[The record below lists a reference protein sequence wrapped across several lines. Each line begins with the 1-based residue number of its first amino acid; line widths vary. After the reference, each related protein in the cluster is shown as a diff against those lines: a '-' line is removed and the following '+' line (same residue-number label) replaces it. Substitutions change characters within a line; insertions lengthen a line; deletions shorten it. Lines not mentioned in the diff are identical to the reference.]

1 MRHSLLFGGCRYFN
15 GSTNCMSI
23 NIEKSRKLA
32 LVVDMYGCPN
42 RCRHCW
48 LGRLP
53 NIPPENGADEM
64 LVNSFRPHFE
74 QIEYYSWLREPD
86 FCGEYRARWER
97 DKALSV
103 NCEPQRFEL
112 ASFWRLVRDGEYAKF
127 LREVGVKVVQLTF
140 FGGEE
145 TTDRYIGRKGAY
157 SELLKA
163 TEILLQNGIA
173 PRWQAFINAENKDEV
188 AELPKLAEKLKL
200 AERCRQI
207 GQNFKFF
214 VHAGSCDGENRKL
227 YPIRIIKSDI
237 PQCLVPYY
245 WQYEELRT
253 EAECVES
260 LLKSSENPDYSNGDF
275 IVLNITNNFDI
286 WYNYTHMSPEWRIGN
301 LKIDGIEEIM
311 RRINEEDT
319 FAQREARKITFAE
332 LAERYGDAASERA
345 FSIGDYESY
354 LFNKHLEQKYSD

>member
-1 MRHSLLFGGCRYFN
+1 MFGGCRYFN

-214 VHAGSCDGENRKL
+214 VHAGSCDGAKAFAALFHARRRQPVFECGRQCPGYCRKANNKRQE
-227 YPIRIIKSDI
+227 PCPNPAEVRAEIRHNATFR
-237 PQCLVPYY
+237 PYFV
-245 WQYEELRT
+245 WQR
-253 EAECVES
+253 AKDV
-260 LLKSSENPDYSNGDF
+260 
-275 IVLNITNNFDI
+275 
-286 WYNYTHMSPEWRIGN
+286 H
-301 LKIDGIEEIM
+301 
-311 RRINEEDT
+311 RRRRPR
-319 FAQREARKITFAE
+319 QQSK
-332 LAERYGDAASERA
+332 AERHIKRISAY
-345 FSIGDYESY
+345 FSLSC
-354 LFNKHLEQKYSD
+354 SS

>member
-1 MRHSLLFGGCRYFN
+1 
-15 GSTNCMSI
+15 MSI

-127 LREVGVKVVQLTF
+127 LREVGVKIVQLTF
-140 FGGEE
+140 
-145 TTDRYIGRKGAY
+145 
-157 SELLKA
+157 
-163 TEILLQNGIA
+163 
-173 PRWQAFINAENKDEV
+173 
-188 AELPKLAEKLKL
+188 
-200 AERCRQI
+200 
-207 GQNFKFF
+207 
-214 VHAGSCDGENRKL
+214 
-227 YPIRIIKSDI
+227 
-237 PQCLVPYY
+237 
-245 WQYEELRT
+245 
-253 EAECVES
+253 
-260 LLKSSENPDYSNGDF
+260 
-275 IVLNITNNFDI
+275 
-286 WYNYTHMSPEWRIGN
+286 
-301 LKIDGIEEIM
+301 
-311 RRINEEDT
+311 
-319 FAQREARKITFAE
+319 
-332 LAERYGDAASERA
+332 
-345 FSIGDYESY
+345 
-354 LFNKHLEQKYSD
+354 

>member
-1 MRHSLLFGGCRYFN
+1 
-15 GSTNCMSI
+15 MSI

-64 LVNSFRPHFE
+64 LVNSFRPYFE

-173 PRWQAFINAENKDEV
+173 PRWQAFINAENKHEV
-188 AELPKLAEKLKL
+188 CL
-200 AERCRQI
+200 
-207 GQNFKFF
+207 
-214 VHAGSCDGENRKL
+214 L
-227 YPIRIIKSDI
+227 YTS
-237 PQCLVPYY
+237 
-245 WQYEELRT
+245 
-253 EAECVES
+253 
-260 LLKSSENPDYSNGDF
+260 
-275 IVLNITNNFDI
+275 
-286 WYNYTHMSPEWRIGN
+286 
-301 LKIDGIEEIM
+301 
-311 RRINEEDT
+311 
-319 FAQREARKITFAE
+319 
-332 LAERYGDAASERA
+332 DAADE
-345 FSIGDYESY
+345 
-354 LFNKHLEQKYSD
+354 

>member
-1 MRHSLLFGGCRYFN
+1 
-15 GSTNCMSI
+15 MSI
-23 NIEKSRKLA
+23 NIEKNRKLA

-157 SELLKA
+157 SEFLKA

-227 YPIRIIKSDI
+227 
-237 PQCLVPYY
+237 
-245 WQYEELRT
+245 
-253 EAECVES
+253 
-260 LLKSSENPDYSNGDF
+260 
-275 IVLNITNNFDI
+275 
-286 WYNYTHMSPEWRIGN
+286 
-301 LKIDGIEEIM
+301 
-311 RRINEEDT
+311 
-319 FAQREARKITFAE
+319 
-332 LAERYGDAASERA
+332 
-345 FSIGDYESY
+345 
-354 LFNKHLEQKYSD
+354 

>member
-1 MRHSLLFGGCRYFN
+1 
-15 GSTNCMSI
+15 MSI

-64 LVNSFRPHFE
+64 LVNSFRPYFE

-97 DKALSV
+97 DKVLSV

-127 LREVGVKVVQLTF
+127 LREVGVKIVQLTF

-173 PRWQAFINAENKDEV
+173 PRWQAFINAENKHEV

-207 GQNFKFF
+207 GQSFKFF

-260 LLKSSENPDYSNGDF
+260 LLKRSENPDYSNGDF
-275 IVLNITNNFDI
+275 IVLNITNNFDV

>member
-1 MRHSLLFGGCRYFN
+1 
-15 GSTNCMSI
+15 MSI

-127 LREVGVKVVQLTF
+127 LREVGVKIVQLTF

-207 GQNFKFF
+207 G
-214 VHAGSCDGENRKL
+214 
-227 YPIRIIKSDI
+227 RI
-237 PQCLVPYY
+237 LN
-245 WQYEELRT
+245 
-253 EAECVES
+253 S
-260 LLKSSENPDYSNGDF
+260 LF
-275 IVLNITNNFDI
+275 
-286 WYNYTHMSPEWRIGN
+286 M
-301 LKIDGIEEIM
+301 
-311 RRINEEDT
+311 
-319 FAQREARKITFAE
+319 REAATVKIASSIRFASS
-332 LAERYGDAASERA
+332 RVTSRNASCRT
-345 FSIGDYESY
+345 IGSMKNCAPKRNV
-354 LFNKHLEQKYSD
+354 LKAC

>member
-1 MRHSLLFGGCRYFN
+1 
-15 GSTNCMSI
+15 MSI

-64 LVNSFRPHFE
+64 LVNSFRPYFE

-173 PRWQAFINAENKDEV
+173 ASVIAADLRERPLSKARTNAQRYGVAEKIRFALSDGLEKIPPDEV
-188 AELPKLAEKLKL
+188 DTIVCAGMGGDLIARIVADCAWVRDPRYLLILQPQSSGADLRRRLA
-200 AERCRQI
+200 
-207 GQNFKFF
+207 
-214 VHAGSCDGENRKL
+214 
-227 YPIRIIKSDI
+227 
-237 PQCLVPYY
+237 
-245 WQYEELRT
+245 
-253 EAECVES
+253 
-260 LLKSSENPDYSNGDF
+260 
-275 IVLNITNNFDI
+275 
-286 WYNYTHMSPEWRIGN
+286 
-301 LKIDGIEEIM
+301 
-311 RRINEEDT
+311 
-319 FAQREARKITFAE
+319 
-332 LAERYGDAASERA
+332 
-345 FSIGDYESY
+345 
-354 LFNKHLEQKYSD
+354 

>member
-1 MRHSLLFGGCRYFN
+1 
-15 GSTNCMSI
+15 MSI

-127 LREVGVKVVQLTF
+127 LREVGVK
-140 FGGEE
+140 
-145 TTDRYIGRKGAY
+145 I
-157 SELLKA
+157 
-163 TEILLQNGIA
+163 
-173 PRWQAFINAENKDEV
+173 
-188 AELPKLAEKLKL
+188 
-200 AERCRQI
+200 
-207 GQNFKFF
+207 
-214 VHAGSCDGENRKL
+214 VH
-227 YPIRIIKSDI
+227 P
-237 PQCLVPYY
+237 
-245 WQYEELRT
+245 
-253 EAECVES
+253 
-260 LLKSSENPDYSNGDF
+260 
-275 IVLNITNNFDI
+275 
-286 WYNYTHMSPEWRIGN
+286 
-301 LKIDGIEEIM
+301 
-311 RRINEEDT
+311 
-319 FAQREARKITFAE
+319 
-332 LAERYGDAASERA
+332 
-345 FSIGDYESY
+345 
-354 LFNKHLEQKYSD
+354 